1 MHCTTSTPRVPVAV
15 REKLKSELERMTAQN
30 IIAPV
35 TTPTPWVSSL
45 VVVPKKDGKLRLCLD
60 PKDLNLAIQREHY
73 PLPTIEDVA
82 TRLHGAKVFTKLD
95 VRNGFWH
102 VKLDDRSS
110 YLTTFNT
117 PFGRYW
123 WKRMP
128 FGIRSAPEVF
138 QRKMHELIEGLPHVE
153 VVADDFVVVGHR
165 ETQEQATRDHDKNLT
180 EFLQLCLD
188 CGLKLNIDKQK
199 LRQTEVSFIGHVA
212 IGDGLRVDPAKVK
225 AIRDMPPPTDKAGV
239 QRLLGLVQYLS
250 KFLPNLSDMI
260 KPLRELTQQDI
271 EWCWEDAQITALNQ
285 LKEAVTCIPVLR
297 YYNLNEEVTLQCDA
311 SQSGLGAAL
320 LQKGQPVAYA
330 SRALSPAETRYA
342 QIEKELLA
350 IVFACERFDTYIYG
364 RDVVSV
370 ETDHK
375 PLEAIVRKALNS
387 APQRL
392 QRMLLRLQRYNLEI
406 RYKKSKEMFLG
417 DTLSRAFLPDANVSE
432 FVHELEEIDHKA
444 SLPVSDARWH
454 QIKTASTD
462 DPVLQE
468 LRSVIQCGWPLCRAD
483 VPQCLYPYF
492 DIRDELTLQGELVLK
507 GNQLVVPA
515 SLRKELMAATHAS
528 HIGVEACIRRARDSL
543 YWPRM
548 TTELKEYIAK
558 CDVCMAHRS
567 EQSKEPI
574 QQHEFAARPW
584 SKVAAALC
592 DLDKRTLLVISVY

>member
-1 MHCTTSTPRVPVAV
+1 
-15 REKLKSELERMTAQN
+15 
-30 IIAPV
+30 
-35 TTPTPWVSSL
+35 
-45 VVVPKKDGKLRLCLD
+45 
-60 PKDLNLAIQREHY
+60 
-73 PLPTIEDVA
+73 
-82 TRLHGAKVFTKLD
+82 
-95 VRNGFWH
+95 
-102 VKLDDRSS
+102 
-110 YLTTFNT
+110 
-117 PFGRYW
+117 
-123 WKRMP
+123 
-128 FGIRSAPEVF
+128 
-138 QRKMHELIEGLPHVE
+138 
-153 VVADDFVVVGHR
+153 
-165 ETQEQATRDHDKNLT
+165 
-180 EFLQLCLD
+180 
-188 CGLKLNIDKQK
+188 
-199 LRQTEVSFIGHVA
+199 
-212 IGDGLRVDPAKVK
+212 
-225 AIRDMPPPTDKAGV
+225 MPPPTDKAGV

-260 KPLRELTQQDI
+260 KPLRELTQQGI
-271 EWCWEDAQITALNQ
+271 EWCWGDAQITALNQ
-285 LKEAVTCIPVLR
+285 LKEAVTRTPVLR

-311 SQSGLGAAL
+311 SQSGLGAAR

-330 SRALSPAETRYA
+330 SRALTPAETRYA

-406 RYKKSKEMFLG
+406 RYKKGKEMFLA
-417 DTLSRAFLPDANVSE
+417 DTLSRTFLPDANVSE

-492 DIRDELTLQGELVLK
+492 DIRDELTLEGELVFK

-515 SLRKELMAATHAS
+515 SLRKELMEATHAS

-574 QQHEFAARPW
+574 QQHEFAARPS
-584 SKVAAALC
+584 SKVAADLC
-592 DLDKRTLLVISVY
+592 DLDKRTLLVVSDYYSNYIEVVRVASVTSRSIIKELKAVFARFGVPDVLVTDNGPQFSSAEFSVFARTWDFDHVTSSPKYPQSNGKAENAVKTVKRLFEKCKDSGQSEFLALLDWRNTPRESERVLHNAFWDAGAEPCCRLQAVY